1 MTKPYLC
8 RVGEQGKHLPV
19 LLLPPRV
26 PGVEGVHGELAHM
39 EDKVLQRL
47 LIFSSKRL
55 CLCYRIMDLIT
66 YLLNIFLPCT
76 GLGTSTSNEAKDY
89 FSDMIRHRIKF
100 RYNGDQVGRKKMS
113 SHYKN

>member
-1 MTKPYLC
+1 M
-8 RVGEQGKHLPV
+8 

-26 PGVEGVHGELAHM
+26 PGVEGVHRELAHM

-47 LIFSSKRL
+47 LFFSSKRL
-55 CLCYRIMDLIT
+55 CLYYRIMDLIQFT
-66 YLLNIFLPCT
+66 YCIYLNVFLPCT
-76 GLGTSTSNEAKDY
+76 GLGTSTSNEAKEY

-100 RYNGDQVGRKKMS
+100 RYNGDQVGRKKIS